1 MRSSLVFVLSL
12 FFLACSTHVGRDKSD
27 SAPGESPFDPMA
39 LFSELP
45 FGATMRDCGGGL
57 VDLSESERG
66 GARILGISPGS
77 VAEQNGFVSG
87 DCIVELDKHKI
98 RSAEDFVRISRLRSG
113 EEILLTYVR
122 NQFSF
127 EKRVRLG
134 RFQPKPTVNRDEPAP

>member
-12 FFLACSTHVGRDKSD
+12 LFLACSTHVGRDESD
-27 SAPGESPFDPMA
+27 SAPGESPFDPMS

-87 DCIVELDKHKI
+87 DCIVELDEHKI
-98 RSAEDFVRISRLRSG
+98 RSAEDFVRASRLRA
-113 EEILLTYVR
+113 EEEVLLTYLR
-122 NQFSF
+122 NYSSF
-127 EKRVRLG
+127 KIRVRFG
-134 RFQPKPTVNRDEPAP
+134 RFQPKPTVSRDGPIP